1 MDNEKKQVTY
11 NSSIT
16 GETQVTFDIQQYM
29 NNRAMFIGLMC
40 NEDGYEEPFGDVTVN
55 LSVAAPNYC
64 GYLNVNDMPDIEK
77 FITDNDLGEF
87 TGFTQRSGF
96 CEYPL
101 YLFNVDK
108 LRELCPDGMDKYE
121 ANIGMTRKPEK
132 KDLSRWE
139 EATMVIEVNKD
150 IDRYQESVAMGL
162 TARQLIFSIASV
174 VVGGGIVLL
183 LYKYIG
189 LTGSAYVA
197 IPCVAPIALGGFYS
211 FNGMNF
217 YEYMGKKLH
226 FMFGNRALTY
236 VSTEGEPAIKQLE
249 AEQNEQVKKKGRKAE
264 PETVTADSA
273 VKKQEEFEAMKKKTR
288 NMLLG
293 LVAVIVA
300 AAAGIA
306 AYKAMH

>member
-1 MDNEKKQVTY
+1 MQSSVVLQIAGRKQ
-11 NSSIT
+11 S
-16 GETQVTFDIQQYM
+16 
-29 NNRAMFIGLMC
+29 ALM
-40 NEDGYEEPFGDVTVN
+40 PFT
-55 LSVAAPNYC
+55 
-64 GYLNVNDMPDIEK
+64 E
-77 FITDNDLGEF
+77 
-87 TGFTQRSGF
+87 
-96 CEYPL
+96 
-101 YLFNVDK
+101 
-108 LRELCPDGMDKYE
+108 
-121 ANIGMTRKPEK
+121 
-132 KDLSRWE
+132 W
-139 EATMVIEVNKD
+139 VI
-150 IDRYQESVAMGL
+150 L
-162 TARQLIFSIASV
+162 TAVSYTHL
-174 VVGGGIVLL
+174 
-183 LYKYIG
+183 
-189 LTGSAYVA
+189 AYVA

-300 AAAGIA
+300 AVAGIA

>member
-1 MDNEKKQVTY
+1 MIKNVYKAMIDYKTGKEQARKVYKQATDHIKANYVEGSELYRFSMDTAKDVFRKESQPLEGKYKEVIKADFEAVKKAIREAVT
-11 NSSIT
+11 T
-16 GETQVTFDIQQYM
+16 PPTAGVM
-29 NNRAMFIGLMC
+29 NLLGL
-40 NEDGYEEPFGDVTVN
+40 
-55 LSVAAPNYC
+55 
-64 GYLNVNDMPDIEK
+64 IE
-77 FITDNDLGEF
+77 
-87 TGFTQRSGF
+87 
-96 CEYPL
+96 
-101 YLFNVDK
+101 
-108 LRELCPDGMDKYE
+108 
-121 ANIGMTRKPEK
+121 
-132 KDLSRWE
+132 
-139 EATMVIEVNKD
+139 
-150 IDRYQESVAMGL
+150 
-162 TARQLIFSIASV
+162 
-174 VVGGGIVLL
+174 
-183 LYKYIG
+183 KYIG

-300 AAAGIA
+300 IAAGIA